1 MKKRKLFGLLCA
13 LLTAVY
19 FTGCPDPDPTVEE
32 KKIVCTFLDESGNT
46 LLTQEFDVTYTGGSA
61 NIEYIKNN
69 DKFKKTGYKF
79 EKFADADGNEVKE
92 ISASASVYVVLSPI
106 TYTVKFSKG
115 LGEETDD
122 GKLPAEFTVKY
133 DEEFTLPDNKLSYS
147 GKKAVGW
154 YTEEYDLDTLKSEK
168 KRYSNGDKLK
178 NLTERDN
185 DTIEFT
191 ADFNDFDCVVTF
203 VIGNDRKTFNLD
215 KDSALPEIP
224 EIPEKTG
231 YTIGGW
237 VEYDDDDTTNTIV
250 DFTDYKVT
258 KTVTYAAKYNPKSY
272 KVTFKT
278 AHGTAPDAITRYAD
292 AALES
297 LEIRPYNSLSA
308 TGYNFAGW
316 FDENGK
322 EYKWLTS
329 YASDWENGDLP
340 DLTLT
345 AKWTPWTI
353 HQVFVEAPDGLE
365 NLPDGY
371 YYDTNT
377 RAKYLTR
384 DVVYD
389 TEVTMPGAE
398 LYKSL
403 PDGFKLVGWV
413 KGDEYGS
420 EIKKSEADY
429 KVSDIFKN
437 GDVTKDGETIY
448 FYGFVEGP
456 SVKIAVK
463 VPSNL
468 TLDEEAQIKPSSSNA
483 AFAFDSVYLSDS
495 VSGKEFPFSNTVN
508 KKDDYYVLNKNAAYW
523 YATSYPEMFA
533 AGSHSYKLK
542 GYLGYN
548 YEYEQTISV
557 TIVEGE
563 ELSLNFNDMKYTKG
577 DPQGHIL
584 LNFKP
589 EEGITVTGVNFGGS
603 DFSLKDINLWNYTTS
618 SSDVGIKSLII
629 YVAKDGNTYE
639 SGEIKIQ
646 TAAGCISSS
655 TIAFEFT
662 NNKMVMT
669 VNAE

>member
-46 LLTQEFDVTYTGGSA
+46 LLTQEFDVTYTSGSA
-61 NIEYIKNN
+61 NIESLKYNEKL
-69 DKFKKTGYKF
+69 KKTGYKF
-79 EKFADADGNEVKE
+79 VNFVDADGNEVKE
-92 ISASASVYVVLSPI
+92 ISADSTLYVVYSPI

-122 GKLPAEFTVKY
+122 GKLPAEITVKY

-168 KRYSNGDKLK
+168 KRYSNGEKLK

-203 VIGNDRKTFNLD
+203 IIGYNVKTFNLD

-237 VEYDDDDTTNTIV
+237 VEYDDTTNTIV

-258 KTVTYAAKYNPKSY
+258 KTVTYTAKYNPKSY

-292 AALES
+292 ASLES
-297 LEIRPYNSLSA
+297 LSVSPYNSLTA

-322 EYKWLTS
+322 EYKYLTS
-329 YASDWENGDLP
+329 YASDWEDGDLP

-353 HQVFVEAPDGLE
+353 HQVFVDASTDLE
-365 NLPDGY
+365 SLPDGY
-371 YYDTNT
+371 YYDT
-377 RAKYLTR
+377 RASYPTR
-384 DVVYD
+384 DVDYD

-420 EIKKSEADY
+420 EIKKTEADY
-429 KVSDIFKN
+429 EVSAAFKN

-508 KKDDYYVLNKNAAYW
+508 KKDDYYVLNKTASS
-523 YATSYPEMFA
+523 YATLYPEMFT
-533 AGSHSYKLK
+533 AGTHSYTLK

-548 YEYEQTISV
+548 YDYEQTISV

-563 ELSLNFNDMKYTKG
+563 EVSLNFNDMKYTKTSYG

-589 EEGITVTGVNFGGS
+589 EEGITVTGVKFAGK
-603 DFSLKDINLWNYTTS
+603 DFQVTDNLWNY
-618 SSDVGIKSLII
+618 SDFSDLGTKSLFI
-629 YVAKDGNTYE
+629 YMDKDGKTYM
-639 SGEIKIQ
+639 SDEIKIQ

-662 NNKMVMT
+662 NNNIVMT
-669 VNAE
+669 INQQ

>member
-46 LLTQEFDVTYTGGSA
+46 LLTQEFDVTYTSGSA
-61 NIEYIKNN
+61 NIEYIKYN

-79 EKFADADGNEVKE
+79 EKFADANGNEVKE
-92 ISASASVYVVLSPI
+92 ISADSTVYVVYSPI

-115 LGEETDD
+115 LGEETED
-122 GKLPAEFTVKY
+122 GKLPAEITVKY

-258 KTVTYAAKYNPKSY
+258 KTVTYTAKYNPKSY

-278 AHGTAPDAITRYAD
+278 AYGTAPDAITRYAD
-292 AALES
+292 ASSELLS
-297 LEIRPYNSLSA
+297 VSPYNSLTA

-316 FDENGK
+316 FDENDK
-322 EYKWLTS
+322 EYKYLTS

-353 HQVFVEAPDGLE
+353 HQVFVDASTELE
-365 NLPDGY
+365 SLPDGY
-371 YYDTNT
+371 YYDT
-377 RAKYLTR
+377 RASYLTR
-384 DVVYD
+384 DVDYD

-413 KGDEYGS
+413 KGDEYGK

-429 KVSDIFKN
+429 EVSAAFKN

-463 VPSNL
+463 VPYSVEI
-468 TLDEEAQIKPSSSNA
+468 DEEAQIKPSSSNA
-483 AFAFDSVYLSDS
+483 AFAFDSVYLSE
-495 VSGKEFPFSNTVN
+495 SGKEFPFSNTVN
-508 KKDDYYVLNKNAAYW
+508 KKDDYYVLNKTASS
-523 YATSYPEMFA
+523 YATLYPEMFA

-542 GYLGYN
+542 GYLGYS

-557 TIVEGE
+557 TIVEGVDV
-563 ELSLNFNDMKYTKG
+563 SLNFNDMKYTKTSYG

-589 EEGITVTGVNFGGS
+589 EEGITVTGVKFAEQKFQVT
-603 DFSLKDINLWNYTTS
+603 DNLWNYSTI
-618 SSDVGIKSLII
+618 SDLGTKSLVI
-629 YVAKDGNTYE
+629 YMDKDGKTYM
-639 SGEIKIQ
+639 SDEIKIQ
-646 TAAGCISSS
+646 TAKGCISSS

-662 NNKMVMT
+662 NNNIVMT
-669 VNAE
+669 INQQ

>member
-13 LLTAVY
+13 LLAAVY
-19 FTGCPDPDPTVEE
+19 FTGCQDPDPTVEE

-46 LLTQEFDVTYTGGSA
+46 LLTQEFDVTYTSGSA
-61 NIEYIKNN
+61 NIEYIKSN

-79 EKFADADGNEVKE
+79 EKFADANGNEVKE
-92 ISASASVYVVLSPI
+92 ISADSTVYVVYSPI

-122 GKLPAEFTVKY
+122 GKLPAEITVKY

-154 YTEEYDLDTLKSEK
+154 YTLKSEK

-203 VIGNDRKTFNLD
+203 MIGNNGKTFNLD

-237 VEYDDDDTTNTIV
+237 VEYNDTTNTIV
-250 DFTDYKVT
+250 NFTDYKVT
-258 KTVTYAAKYNPKSY
+258 KTVTYTAKYNPKSY

-278 AHGTAPDAITRYAD
+278 AHGTAPAAITRYAD

-297 LEIRPYNSLSA
+297 LVVSPYNSLTA
-308 TGYNFAGW
+308 TGYKFAGW

-322 EYKWLTS
+322 EYKYLTS
-329 YASDWENGDLP
+329 YASDWEDGDLP

-353 HQVFVEAPDGLE
+353 HQVFVDAPDDLE

-371 YYDTNT
+371 YYDT
-377 RAKYLTR
+377 RASYPTR
-384 DVVYD
+384 DVDYD

-403 PDGFKLVGWV
+403 PDAFKLVGWV
-413 KGDEYGS
+413 KGDEYGN
-420 EIKKSEADY
+420 EIKKSEPDY
-429 KVSDIFKN
+429 KVSAIFKN

-448 FYGFVEGP
+448 YYGFVEGP

-463 VPSNL
+463 VPS
-468 TLDEEAQIKPSSSNA
+468 TVEIDAEAQIKPSSSNA
-483 AFAFDSVYLSDS
+483 AFAFDSVYLYE
-495 VSGKEFPFSNTVN
+495 SGKEFPFSNTVN
-508 KKDDYYVLNKNAAYW
+508 KKDDYYVLNKTASS
-523 YATSYPEMFA
+523 YATLYPEMFA

-542 GYLGYN
+542 GKLGYN
-548 YEYEQTISV
+548 REYEQTISV
-557 TIVEGE
+557 TIVEGQE
-563 ELSLNFNDMKYTKG
+563 VSLNFNDMKYTTLSSG
-577 DPQGHIL
+577 DTQGYIL

-589 EEGITVTGVNFGGS
+589 EEGITVTGVKFAGKNFQVT
-603 DFSLKDINLWNYTTS
+603 DNLWNYTTI
-618 SSDVGIKSLII
+618 SDIGTKSLVI
-629 YVAKDGNTYE
+629 YMTKDGNTYYTP
-639 SGEIKIQ
+639 EIKIQ
-646 TAAGCISSS
+646 TAKGCITSS

-669 VNAE
+669 ANAE

>member
-19 FTGCPDPDPTVEE
+19 FTGCSDPDPTVEE

-46 LLTQEFDVTYTGGSA
+46 LLTQEFDVTYTSGSA
-61 NIEYIKNN
+61 NIEYIKSN

-79 EKFADADGNEVKE
+79 EKFADANGNEVKV
-92 ISASASVYVVLSPI
+92 ISADSTVYVVYSPI

-115 LGEETDD
+115 LGEETED
-122 GKLPAEFTVKY
+122 GKLPAEISVKY

-154 YTEEYDLDTLKSEK
+154 YTEEYDLDTLESEK

-178 NLTERDN
+178 NLTEIDN

-203 VIGNDRKTFNLD
+203 VIGNNRKTFNLD
-215 KDSALPEIP
+215 KDSDLPEIP

-258 KTVTYAAKYNPKSY
+258 KTVTYTAKYNPKSY

-278 AHGTAPDAITRYAD
+278 AYGTAPDAITRYAD
-292 AALES
+292 ASLES
-297 LEIRPYNSLSA
+297 LSVSPYNSLTA

-316 FDENGK
+316 FDENDK
-322 EYKWLTS
+322 EYKYLTS

-353 HQVFVEAPDGLE
+353 HQVFVDASTELE
-365 NLPDGY
+365 SLPDGY

-377 RAKYLTR
+377 RDKYLTR
-384 DVVYD
+384 DVDYD

-413 KGDEYGS
+413 KGNEYGK

-429 KVSDIFKN
+429 EVSASFKN

-448 FYGFVEGP
+448 YYGFVEGP

-463 VPSNL
+463 VPSSVVI
-468 TLDEEAQIKPSSSNA
+468 DEEAHIKPSSSNA
-483 AFAFDSVYLSDS
+483 AFAFDSVYLYE
-495 VSGKEFPFSNTVN
+495 SGKEFPFSNTVN
-508 KKDDYYVLNKNAAYW
+508 KKDDYYVLNKNAASW
-523 YATSYPEMFA
+523 YATSYPEMFT
-533 AGSHSYKLK
+533 AGTHSYTLK
-542 GYLGYN
+542 GYLGTV
-548 YEYEQTISV
+548 EYQQTISV
-557 TIVEGE
+557 NIVEGE
-563 ELSLNFNDMKYTKG
+563 ELSLNFDNMVRSPLISS
-577 DPQGHIL
+577 DPHGHIL

-662 NNKMVMT
+662 NNNIVMT
-669 VNAE
+669 INQQ

>member
-46 LLTQEFDVTYTGGSA
+46 LLTQEFDVTYTSGSA
-61 NIEYIKNN
+61 NIEYIKSN

-79 EKFADADGNEVKE
+79 EKFADANGNEVKE
-92 ISASASVYVVLSPI
+92 ISADSTVYVVYSPI

-115 LGEETDD
+115 LGEETED
-122 GKLPAEFTVKY
+122 GKLPAEISVKY

-237 VEYDDDDTTNTIV
+237 VEYDDTTNTIV

-258 KTVTYAAKYNPKSY
+258 KTVTYTAKYNPKSY

-292 AALES
+292 ASSELLS
-297 LEIRPYNSLSA
+297 VSPYNSLSA

-322 EYKWLTS
+322 EYKYLTS

-353 HQVFVEAPDGLE
+353 HQVFVDASTDLE
-365 NLPDGY
+365 SLPNGY
-371 YYDTNT
+371 YYDT
-377 RAKYLTR
+377 RASYLTR
-384 DVVYD
+384 DVDYD

-403 PDGFKLVGWV
+403 PDAFKLVGWV

-429 KVSDIFKN
+429 KVSAAFKN

-463 VPSNL
+463 VPDSVEI
-468 TLDEEAQIKPSSSNA
+468 DAEAQIKPSSSNA
-483 AFAFDSVYLSDS
+483 AFAFDSVYLYE
-495 VSGKEFPFSNTVN
+495 SGKEFPFSNTVN
-508 KKDDYYVLNKNAAYW
+508 KKDDYYVLNKTASS
-523 YATSYPEMFA
+523 YATLYPEMFA
-533 AGSHSYKLK
+533 AGAHSYKLK
-542 GYLGYN
+542 GDLGYP

-563 ELSLNFNDMKYTKG
+563 ELSLNFNDMKYTKTSYG

-589 EEGITVTGVNFGGS
+589 EEGITVTGVKFAEQKFQVT
-603 DFSLKDINLWNYTTS
+603 DNLWNYSTI
-618 SSDVGIKSLII
+618 SDLGTKSLVI
-629 YVAKDGNTYE
+629 YMDKDGKTYM
-639 SGEIKIQ
+639 SDEIKIQ
-646 TAAGCISSS
+646 TAKGCISSS

>member
-13 LLTAVY
+13 LLAAVY

-46 LLTQEFDVTYTGGSA
+46 LLTQEFDVTYTSGSA
-61 NIEYIKNN
+61 NIEYIKYN

-92 ISASASVYVVLSPI
+92 ISVDSTVYVVYSPI

-115 LGEETDD
+115 LGEETEDC
-122 GKLPAEFTVKY
+122 KLPAEISVKY

-154 YTEEYDLDTLKSEK
+154 YTEEYDLDTEKFEK

-178 NLTERDN
+178 NLTEIDN

-215 KDSALPEIP
+215 KDSDLPEIP

-237 VEYDDDDTTNTIV
+237 VEYDDTTNTIV

-258 KTVTYAAKYNPKSY
+258 KTVTYTAKYNPKSY

-278 AHGTAPDAITRYAD
+278 AHGTAPDAIIRYAD
-292 AALES
+292 DSLES
-297 LEIRPYNSLSA
+297 LSVSPYNSLTA

-322 EYKWLTS
+322 EYKYLTS

-353 HQVFVEAPDGLE
+353 HQVFVDASTELE
-365 NLPDGY
+365 SLPDGY

-377 RAKYLTR
+377 RDKYLTR
-384 DVVYD
+384 DVAYD
-389 TEVTMPGAE
+389 TEVTMPCAE

-403 PDGFKLVGWV
+403 PDAFKLVGWV
-413 KGDEYGS
+413 KGDEYGN
-420 EIKKSEADY
+420 EITKSEADY
-429 KVSDIFKN
+429 EVSAVFKN
-437 GDVTKDGETIY
+437 GDVTKDNTTIY
-448 FYGFVEGP
+448 YYGFVEGP

-463 VPSNL
+463 VPDSVEI
-468 TLDEEAQIKPSSSNA
+468 DAEAQIKPSSSNA
-483 AFAFDSVYLSDS
+483 AFAFDSVWLSDG
-495 VSGKEFPFSNTVN
+495 VSDKEEFPFSNTVN
-508 KKDDYYVLNKNAAYW
+508 KKDDYYVLNKTASS
-523 YATSYPEMFA
+523 YATLYPEMFT
-533 AGSHSYKLK
+533 AGAHSYTLK
-542 GYLGYN
+542 GNL
-548 YEYEQTISV
+548 EYYREYKQTISV

-563 ELSLNFNDMKYTKG
+563 EVSLNFNDMKYTTISSG

-589 EEGITVTGVNFGGS
+589 EEGITVTGVKFAGQNFQVT
-603 DFSLKDINLWNYTTS
+603 DNLWNYTTI
-618 SSDVGIKSLII
+618 SDLGTKSLVI
-629 YVAKDGNTYE
+629 YMDKDGKTYM
-639 SGEIKIQ
+639 SDEIKIQ

-662 NNKMVMT
+662 NNNIVMT
-669 VNAE
+669 INQQ